1 MRKGI
6 CLLLTLLLLVPC
18 FAALAEEPA
27 DEGEPAEQVTAEV
40 TAVEEEEEEI
50 SKRWTPT

>member
-40 TAVEEEEEEI
+40 TAVE
-50 SKRWTPT
+50 